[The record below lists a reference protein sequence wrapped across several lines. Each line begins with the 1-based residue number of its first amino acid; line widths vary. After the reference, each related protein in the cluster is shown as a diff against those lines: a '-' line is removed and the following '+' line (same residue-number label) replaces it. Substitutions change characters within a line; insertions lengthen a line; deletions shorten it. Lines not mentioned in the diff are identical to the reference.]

1 MIDQMTTYPTAL
13 LLWIDSRS
21 ASPYIHTRGI
31 AISRPNRILAQTSR
45 SLRTSTL
52 IDHLY
57 SHPLDGEIYS
67 NDANA
72 VYILTQASATSIPN
86 FLPFE
91 ALKNSATALV
101 QFRASIVADTGN
113 SYLVWIDNERLLDPL
128 SGPVNFDSVSSMF
141 DLEEV
146 EKFPDGGIYLF
157 K

>member
-1 MIDQMTTYPTAL
+1 MERFTVRMQTPFTSL
-13 LLWIDSRS
+13 LKPQPRRS
-21 ASPYIHTRGI
+21 QI
-31 AISRPNRILAQTSR
+31 
-45 SLRTSTL
+45 
-52 IDHLY
+52 
-57 SHPLDGEIYS
+57 
-67 NDANA
+67 
-72 VYILTQASATSIPN
+72 
-86 FLPFE
+86 LPFE

-128 SGPVNFDSVSSMF
+128 SDPVNFDSVSSMF